1 MINRDNYHDVN
12 KYRNYLREVKANS
25 ESTLNRRRSQLRH
38 LLEWADAIPLSQ
50 AHKIRPRF
58 PTYLEDA
65 RNDGRDKPLASSSQ
79 RANCGVAR
87 RFFHWAKRKFPR
99 RYKDIT
105 PLWIDSLQGPRKVSN
120 ATDRDPFTIADLHA
134 ILDVSPKKLI
144 ERRDRAAIAFL
155 FLSGARDGA
164 FVSLPIHAIDLD
176 VLKVQQMPCL
186 GVNTKYEK
194 SATTYLLNI
203 PNLLGVVRDWDQLVR
218 DDLPPN
224 ALWYATL
231 TRDGTGFTGKTQPGS
246 SRAAAVREGLQTLCQ
261 RANIPYRCPHN
272 LRHGHA
278 VYAIQRCKTMA
289 DLKAVSQNLMH
300 ESVVT
305 TEKIYGGLPNDTVK
319 NRIDA
324 LTNKQRSTIESDA
337 HLLQILLEK
346 IEAIDSSLEPIQKL
360 NELIDLG
367 VDPADLG
374 KRTKGTS

>member
-1 MINRDNYHDVN
+1 
-12 KYRNYLREVKANS
+12 
-25 ESTLNRRRSQLRH
+25 
-38 LLEWADAIPLSQ
+38 
-50 AHKIRPRF
+50 
-58 PTYLEDA
+58 
-65 RNDGRDKPLASSSQ
+65 
-79 RANCGVAR
+79 
-87 RFFHWAKRKFPR
+87 
-99 RYKDIT
+99 
-105 PLWIDSLQGPRKVSN
+105 
-120 ATDRDPFTIADLHA
+120 LHA